1 MSKLRNVGREIYCF
15 FTSGIFLRNI
25 IGISI
30 FVGASLFL
38 LSMWMKWYTNHNEE
52 YEVHNYVGM
61 DYDDARQLAVD
72 RSFTMSIVDSIFLLG
87 KKANVVL
94 EQDPSTNAM
103 VKENRTVY
111 VTISKSD
118 PDIKILPDLA
128 GGNDDFSQYQR
139 KLKRLGVTANIK
151 SKKFRSKL
159 AENTILEVWY
169 KGKNVSSMLKE
180 GVKVEMGSTVEFVV
194 SERLSATVSVPD
206 LSCKKFIEAEFIIN
220 NYNLNVGS
228 VIDDPTITNRGSAYV
243 KRQTPRYSPNA
254 TMQIG
259 EEIQLYLTQKRPA
272 GCAGDDYDI
281 DQIEEEPVK
290 KPSAIDESDTEPLI
304 DESDDLENG

>member
-15 FTSGIFLRNI
+15 LTSGIFIRNF
-25 IGISI
+25 IGISM
-30 FVGASLFL
+30 FVGICLFL

-52 YEVHNYVGM
+52 YEVHDYVGL
-61 DYDDARQLAVD
+61 DYNDARQMAED

-94 EQDPSTNAM
+94 EQDPKANAM

-118 PDIKILPDLA
+118 PDEKLLPDLA
-128 GGNDDFSQYQR
+128 GGNDDYFQYQR
-139 KLKRLGVTANIK
+139 KLKRLGISTKIK

-169 KGKNVSSMLKE
+169 KDKNVTSTLE
-180 GVKVEMGSTVEFVV
+180 AGVYAEMGTEVEFVL
-194 SERLSATVSVPD
+194 SERMSTTVAVPD
-206 LSCKKFIEAEFIIN
+206 LSCKKFTEAEFIIN

-228 VIDDPTITNRGSAYV
+228 VIDDPSVTNRGSAYIL
-243 KRQTPRYSPNA
+243 RQVPRYSQNA
-254 TMQIG
+254 TMQVG
-259 EEIQLYLTQKRPA
+259 DEVQLYLTQKRPA

-281 DQIEEEPVK
+281 DLIEEKPVE
-290 KPSAIDESDTEPLI
+290 KPSARDESDAGQISNDT
-304 DESDDLENG
+304 DDLENG